1 MDSLLGLIL
10 LPQDLSTTTAD
21 DDLAALDGEDA
32 GFQSSFAKLGASEAR
47 KEDPVAYVGTDEKA
61 YLNAELTKV
70 SAQVRS
76 LPLSSVLLLRAYSLT
91 TLAMRLGS
99 GWTFAA
105 AGERR
110 GAHAIA
116 GVGVMSH

>member
-61 YLNAELTKV
+61 YLNAQLTKV

-76 LPLSSVLLLRAYSLT
+76 PPLFCLASSRISSD

-105 AGERR
+105 AGERG
-110 GAHAIA
+110 GAHATA
-116 GVGVMSH
+116 GVGVISH